1 MGCTQSTTAGASVVT
16 NTTNSPSKK
25 ANTGVQDDARSF
37 RSKLGAIK
45 MLTKNK
51 RSCKALKEYLT
62 TQNKAELLICY
73 LDLEEIRQ
81 LTDEQALTR
90 ASALVWRYKTQFEA
104 IRNQDN
110 NHKPKSLEI
119 VLWECLGRLRYVDGG
134 SIEPDHLLKMI
145 NNAQN
150 DLLAK
155 LILPF
160 EGFLHSK
167 QYKAWQDA
175 QVVEEKSRQNKPN
188 NGPASIIGSV
198 SISSRS
204 ESFSVAYSNVLIV
217 DDSLVTLK
225 LTRLTL
231 EKDGHTVDKA
241 ANGQIALEM
250 LKQRL
255 YDVVL
260 IDLNMPVMDG
270 FETIRL
276 FREYEQSQLQSSPPR
291 RASSR
296 GAQHLRN
303 AGAGAEASKT
313 NEDGNVS
320 DLSDDEALTADEV
333 TQNSTSFSAAGGRP
347 GRYTSSL
354 SVDNSVRSGVMNRVR
369 NTQVIIGMS
378 TNVDDAT
385 RKRALEAGMDFF
397 LPKPFTL
404 QKFTEI
410 IKISI
415 HKNSLRSNAPVM
427 SGGGGGGCGGDES
440 EMEFSV
446 NNAFSPP

>member
-1 MGCTQSTTAGASVVT
+1 
-16 NTTNSPSKK
+16 
-25 ANTGVQDDARSF
+25 
-37 RSKLGAIK
+37 

-51 RSCKALKEYLT
+51 KSRQALKEYLT
-62 TQNKAELLICY
+62 TQNKAELLTCY
-73 LDLEEIRQ
+73 LDLEEIRG

-104 IRNQDN
+104 ARNAEQN
-110 NHKPKSLEI
+110 VNRAKSLEV

-134 SIEPDHLLKMI
+134 SIEQDQLIRMI

-155 LILPF
+155 LIIPF
-160 EGFLHSK
+160 EGFLNSK
-167 QYKAWQDA
+167 FYKTWQESQMLDEKGR
-175 QVVEEKSRQNKPN
+175 QVGKNSGAV
-188 NGPASIIGSV
+188 SIVGSM

-204 ESFSVAYSNVLIV
+204 ESFSVNYSNVLIV

-231 EKDGHTVDKA
+231 EKDGHIVDKA
-241 ANGQIALEM
+241 MNGQIALDM

-276 FREYEQSQLQSSPPR
+276 FREYERNQAATYTPKRHHRLLGT
-291 RASSR
+291 
-296 GAQHLRN
+296 GARE
-303 AGAGAEASKT
+303 AAEACKE
-313 NEDGNVS
+313 EDGNVS
-320 DLSDDEALTADEV
+320 DLSDDEALTSEELTRAS
-333 TQNSTSFSAAGGRP
+333 QNPSPNDRRRSSFGAHGSNDRLPRP
-347 GRYTSSL
+347 A
-354 SVDNSVRSGVMNRVR
+354 
-369 NTQVIIGMS
+369 QVIIGMS
-378 TNVDDAT
+378 TNVDDLT

-415 HKNSLRSNAPVM
+415 QKNSTRCPSAQVHAPSGCDVSVTEFNSNSAY
-427 SGGGGGGCGGDES
+427 
-440 EMEFSV
+440 
-446 NNAFSPP
+446 SP